1 MEKLSTVKIPLDSV
15 EEGLCLWIDARSPET
30 LYDAQGDPEANLEAR
45 FQLVEGCFYDYKIS
59 SDKYILKDPFDNIV
73 KPHKRLTHS
82 GTIAPNIYVG
92 TLEIALH
99 EKDTNKSKGVVQLE
113 VQSYKTGYR
122 NDYRSM
128 LTLITEKY
136 TDLLLQA
143 DSPVAHY
150 FDIDYTKDSQTLYQR
165 FAFIQSVL
173 GTDEFAEAVHR
184 IVSMPVTRW
193 TLATEDKDIRNVRR
207 FSNDNLRQFIQRQK
221 RTELPEDHYLRQYGV
236 ATLPEKISTTR
247 KIDSVDTPENRFIK
261 HALESFLKLCS
272 DIHKAAENG
281 KHTKLQHESE
291 ALIHKLEN
299 QLHHTVFKNISRP
312 AILKL
317 NSPVLQRKEGY
328 REVLRVWLMFDL
340 AAKLIWKGG
349 DDVYSGGKKDV
360 AVLYEYWL
368 FFVLLDLLQEIFH
381 IAPKDLSELIQPTF
395 DGLNLQIKQGKFIAL
410 SGIYE
415 KGPRKLNVRF
425 SYNRSFSGKQEYPKA
440 GSWTVTLRPDYTLSF
455 WPSGIDEEEAEKQE
469 LIVHVHFDAKY
480 KIDNLLNFQEQKNE
494 EALNDEKTDNRK
506 GIYKNAD
513 LLKMHAY
520 KDAIRRTSGAYV
532 LYPGDEALKQ
542 KGFHEI
548 IPGLG
553 AFPVKPSN
561 TNSVTGE
568 LKAFIQEIVQ
578 HLINLCTQRE
588 KMAFRNY
595 DIYKTPPTLHSVKEP
610 YPEIYNENRDLIPDE
625 TFVLVCLC
633 KSEAHYQWIKN
644 NMLYNI
650 GLGSRNNPIP
660 ITKEMINARFL
671 LLFSLE
677 QDTSLHLWKISQN
690 NVETYSRQDLLDL
703 NYPTPRHDSYLVFQ
717 LQEVTEPEL
726 KNISVDFSKLK
737 FDVNKHSLVITLAEV
752 VKYKEIGWLI
762 D

>member
-1 MEKLSTVKIPLDSV
+1 MEKLSAIEIPLDSV
-15 EEGLCLWIDARSPET
+15 EEGLCLWIDARTPGT
-30 LYDAQGDPEANLEAR
+30 LYDAQEDSEANHEAR
-45 FQLVEGCFYDYKIS
+45 FQMVEGCFYDYKIS

-73 KPHKRLTHS
+73 KPHKRITNS

-92 TLEIALH
+92 TLEIALY
-99 EKDTNKSKGVVQLE
+99 EKDTDNRKDVVKLE
-113 VQSYKTGYR
+113 VQSVKSRYR
-122 NDYRSM
+122 EDYRDM
-128 LTLITEKY
+128 LSLITEKC

-143 DSPVAHY
+143 DSPVAHH
-150 FDIDYTKDSQTLYQR
+150 FEIDYTKDSQTLYQR

-207 FSNDNLRQFIQRQK
+207 FSNDNLRHILQRQK
-221 RTELPEDHYLRQYGV
+221 RTELPEDHFLRQYGV
-236 ATLPEKISTTR
+236 VTLPERISTTR

-272 DIHKAAENG
+272 DIHKAAENR
-281 KHTKLQHESE
+281 KHTKLQDESE

-299 QLHHTVFKNISRP
+299 QLHHTIFKNISRP

-381 IAPKDLSELIQPTF
+381 IEPKDLSEIIQLTS

-480 KIDNLLNFQEQKNE
+480 KIENLLNFQEQLNDE
-494 EALNDEKTDNRK
+494 ELNDEKTDNRK
-506 GIYKNAD
+506 GVYKNAD

-553 AFPVKPSN
+553 AFPVKPSK
-561 TNSVTGE
+561 TESGTGE

-578 HLINLCTQRE
+578 HLVNLCTQRE
-588 KMAFRNY
+588 KMALRNY
-595 DIYKTPPTLHSVKEP
+595 DIYKTPPIPHFVKEP
-610 YPEIYNENRDLIPDE
+610 YPEIYNENRDMIPDE
-625 TFVLVCLC
+625 TYVLTGLS
-633 KSEAHYQWIKN
+633 KSEAHYHWIKN
-644 NMLYNI
+644 HMLYSI
-650 GLGSRNNPIP
+650 GLGSRKNPIP

-677 QDTSLHLWKISQN
+677 QDTSLNLWKIKQN
-690 NVETYSRQDLLDL
+690 HAETYTRQDLLDL

-717 LQEVTEPEL
+717 LQEVPEPEL
-726 KNISVDFSKLK
+726 KGISVKFSKLK
-737 FDVNKHSLVITLAEV
+737 FDVNKHPLVITLAELV
-752 VKYKEIGWLI
+752 
-762 D
+762 

>member
-480 KIDNLLNFQEQKNE
+480 KIENLLNFQEQ
-494 EALNDEKTDNRK
+494 
-506 GIYKNAD
+506 
-513 LLKMHAY
+513 
-520 KDAIRRTSGAYV
+520 
-532 LYPGDEALKQ
+532 
-542 KGFHEI
+542 
-548 IPGLG
+548 
-553 AFPVKPSN
+553 
-561 TNSVTGE
+561 
-568 LKAFIQEIVQ
+568 
-578 HLINLCTQRE
+578 
-588 KMAFRNY
+588 
-595 DIYKTPPTLHSVKEP
+595 
-610 YPEIYNENRDLIPDE
+610 
-625 TFVLVCLC
+625 
-633 KSEAHYQWIKN
+633 
-644 NMLYNI
+644 
-650 GLGSRNNPIP
+650 
-660 ITKEMINARFL
+660 
-671 LLFSLE
+671 
-677 QDTSLHLWKISQN
+677 
-690 NVETYSRQDLLDL
+690 
-703 NYPTPRHDSYLVFQ
+703 
-717 LQEVTEPEL
+717 
-726 KNISVDFSKLK
+726 
-737 FDVNKHSLVITLAEV
+737 
-752 VKYKEIGWLI
+752 
-762 D
+762 

>member
-15 EEGLCLWIDARSPET
+15 EEGLCLWIYSRTPET
-30 LYDAQGDPEANLEAR
+30 LYDAAGDAEANLEAR
-45 FQLVEGCFYDYKIS
+45 FQLVEGYFYDYEIS

-128 LTLITEKY
+128 LTLIAEKC
-136 TDLLLQA
+136 TDLLLQVDA
-143 DSPVAHY
+143 PVKHP
-150 FDIDYTKDSQTLYQR
+150 FEIDYNKDSQTLYQQ
-165 FAFIQSVL
+165 FSFIQSVL

-207 FSNDNLRQFIQRQK
+207 FSNDNLRQFLQRQK
-221 RTELPEDHYLRQYGV
+221 RTELPENHFLRQYGV
-236 ATLPEKISTTR
+236 ATLPERISTTR

-281 KHTKLQHESE
+281 RHPKLQDESKS
-291 ALIHKLEN
+291 LIHKLEN

-381 IAPKDLSELIQPTF
+381 IAPKDLSELIKPTS

-660 ITKEMINARFL
+660 ITKEMINSRFL

-677 QDTSLHLWKISQN
+677 QDTSLNLWKIKQN
-690 NVETYSRQDLLDL
+690 HAEIYSRQDLLDL
-703 NYPTPRHDSYLVFQ
+703 NYPTPTHHSYLVFQ

-726 KNISVDFSKLK
+726 KEICVDIRKLK
-737 FDVNKHSLVITLAEV
+737 LDGNEHPLVITMAEL
-752 VKYKEIGWLI
+752 VK
-762 D
+762 